1 MKKFVLAIMCML
13 LVGSFA
19 FAAGQQE
26 KVEEGIPVIWAKSG
40 PEGTAISKAAEVYMK
55 ETGKQVNVV
64 IQGRSGY
71 RPAYNTALMA
81 GSTELDAVLDTAFV
95 VPGLAAGGHILSV
108 DSYIKGAK
116 DYDLADFDEVIKKEM
131 SYGGQWY
138 MFPTDISSESLV
150 YRTDLFEKAPETWEE
165 LVEMAKQFTKS
176 INPDSPTEYG
186 FGFSGA
192 NGVLEGTFQGIMKA
206 YGGSLINEDTL
217 EVTVDSQAVKDAF
230 QVYVDMRN
238 VDKIVPPD
246 VTAWDYAE
254 PLIALQ
260 EGVVASAQFFTA
272 GMPDLYSEDLT
283 PKFAGKFAY
292 VAQPAGPMGSFT
304 RINPLGV
311 MVNANGQHRQATI
324 DFLLWLTSK
333 EGAAV
338 YTEAGGA
345 SPRKSIMSDAAL
357 IAQRPWYPELLKAA
371 EHGAGSIR
379 VAEQAIVKEAFN
391 KWSSMALNGDLT
403 VDEAFNS
410 AAKEIRE
417 SVN

>member
-1 MKKFVLAIMCML
+1 MKKKIVCITCL
-13 LVGSFA
+13 LLLGVFL
-19 FAAGQQE
+19 FAAGQKE
-26 KVEEGIPVIWAKSG
+26 TVEGTPVIWAKSG
-40 PEGTAISKAAEVYMK
+40 PEGTALSKAAEVYA
-55 ETGKQVNVV
+55 EQTGKKVDVV

-71 RPAYNTALMA
+71 RPAYNTALLA

-95 VPGLAAGGHILSV
+95 VPGLAAGGHILSI
-108 DSYIKGAK
+108 DSYINSDKA
-116 DYDLADFDEVIKKEM
+116 YDTADFEDVIRKEM
-131 SYGGQWY
+131 SYNGEWY

-150 YRTDLFEKAPETWEE
+150 YRTDLFEKVPETWDE
-165 LVEMAKQFTKS
+165 LIEMAKKFTRS
-176 INPDSPTEYG
+176 INPNSPTEYG

-206 YGGSLINEDTL
+206 YGASLVNEATK
-217 EVTVDSQAVKDAF
+217 EVTVDSKEAKDAF

-238 VDKIVPPD
+238 LYKIVPPD

-272 GMPDLYSEDLT
+272 GMPDLYSEELS
-283 PKFAGKFAY
+283 PQVAGKLAF
-292 VAQPAGPMGSFT
+292 VAQPAGPYGSFT

-333 EGAAV
+333 EGGSI

-345 SPRKSIMSDAAL
+345 SPRKSIMSDARF
-357 IAQRPWYPELLKAA
+357 IAERPWYDELIKAT
-371 EHGAGSIR
+371 EHGVGSIR
-379 VAEQAIVKEAFN
+379 IAEQAIIKESFN
-391 KWSSMALNGDLT
+391 KWASMALNGDIS
-403 VDEAFNS
+403 VDEAFDS
-410 AAKEIRE
+410 AAAEIR
-417 SVN
+417 NNI